1 MMSVMT
7 PESQTSGVWTKNMLQ
22 SILIKEFTMQKSY
35 NNNFKFSVVLE
46 VLNNAPQK
54 IGLVKLPNEI

>member
-7 PESQTSGVWTKNMLQ
+7 PESQTSGVWTQNMLQ
-22 SILIKEFTMQKSY
+22 SILIKEFTMRKSY

-46 VLNNAPQK
+46 VLNNGPQK